1 MIFIIS
7 GATPVPISGPDGTG
21 SEPFANDRQIKKFY
35 RSERHAKIAAQN
47 LAKKYPGEVFGV
59 FAASSLYEAK
69 QPEVMEK
76 VLNESGEIIP
86 KA

>member
-1 MIFIIS
+1 MIYLVG
-7 GATPVPISGPDGTG
+7 GATPIPVQGPDGKGAEAIAT
-21 SEPFANDRQIKKFY
+21 DRIIKKFY
-35 RSERHAKIAAQN
+35 RSERHAKAAAQE

-76 VLNESGEIIP
+76 VLNESGEIVP